1 MNSEQSPKVIQAA
14 AWYTVSNFMVR
25 AMSFLTVSIFSRL
38 MTKREFGDF
47 SNFNVWVHLLS
58 MAVFFALPVSINR
71 ARFDYPNQLR
81 EYSSSILLGCSGL
94 TACFYALVC
103 WRMEFFQG
111 VFSLSPFYIHVMF
124 LYLLMYPSLD
134 IFQNVQRVQYRYK
147 ISSALS
153 LGAAVGSTVVSVIL
167 VLFMKDRF
175 LARVMGLVV
184 PTCMVFLACYFYI
197 LWQGRSFRLSYF
209 RYAFLYSWPFVPH
222 SLSNYVLAASDRL
235 MIERFSGS
243 EDVAVYTIACNCA
256 SIASL
261 FLTSLNTAVAPWVFE
276 KLDEND
282 KETLYRFTFP
292 YMAVFLFPML
302 LILLLAPEAV
312 WIMGGRAYA
321 ESLDC
326 VTPLLIS
333 VVIQFAYCMYVNVE
347 QYSKKT
353 WAIAT
358 GTMIAASVNVGLNY
372 YFIPRFGYQVAAYTT
387 LTGYG
392 VLFAVHFIFVRMLG
406 YKKVYNDKLI
416 LLILGIALLVQPL
429 LTVLYRLTVLRYS
442 ITIAYCGISAA
453 LLYRNRETLLPLL
466 TRKSA

>member
-1 MNSEQSPKVIQAA
+1 MKPEQSSKVIRAA

-38 MTKREFGDF
+38 MTKQEFGAF
-47 SNFNVWVHLLS
+47 SNFNVWLHLLS
-58 MAVFFALPVSINR
+58 MVVFFALPVSTNR

-81 EYSSSILLGCSGL
+81 EYSSSILIACSGL

-103 WRMEFFQG
+103 WRMEFFQS
-111 VFSLSPFYIHVMF
+111 VFSLSPFYIHAMF
-124 LYLLMYPSLD
+124 LYLLLCPSLD
-134 IFQNVQRVQYRYK
+134 IFQNVQRVRYQYK
-147 ISSALS
+147 VSSALS
-153 LGAAVGSTVVSVIL
+153 LGSTLASTLVPVLL
-167 VLFMKDRF
+167 VLWMKDRF
-175 LARVMGLVV
+175 LARVIGMVV
-184 PTCMVFLACYFYI
+184 PMCIVFLGCYLYI
-197 LWQGRSFRLSYF
+197 LWQGRTFRFPYF

-222 SLSNYVLAASDRL
+222 NLSNYALAASDRL

-243 EDVAVYTIACNCA
+243 ADVAVYTIACNCA

-261 FLTSLNTAVAPWVFE
+261 FLTSLNTAMAPWVFE
-276 KLDEND
+276 KLEEND
-282 KETLYRFTFP
+282 KEALYRFTFP
-292 YMAVFLFPML
+292 YVAVFLFPMF

-326 VTPLLIS
+326 VVPLLIS

-353 WAIAT
+353 WAIAS
-358 GTMIAASVNVGLNY
+358 GTIIAAAVNIGLNY
-372 YFIPRFGYQVAAYTT
+372 ICIPRFGYQVAAYTT

-392 VLFAVHFIFVRMLG
+392 VLFAVHFAFVRLMG

-416 LLILGIALLVQPL
+416 FLILGISLLVQPL
-429 LTVLYRLTVLRYS
+429 LTMLYRLTVLRYS
-442 ITIAYCGISAA
+442 IAIAYCGVSAA

-466 TRKSA
+466 TRKSV